1 MEILIEKFKIIE
13 IPTKKYNEFK
23 FINGINIISG
33 KNKHGKSTLIKS
45 IMHTLGFEVKKWA
58 NDYKTNNFLYKI
70 ILQMG
75 EKKCSISRYKNYF
88 IVDNKIMN
96 LKEYRVFLSEILNIK
111 IKFKHKSDDENDEVK
126 EIIPYP
132 SDIFL
137 YSYIDQD
144 SSFNEILYKSN
155 YKNYFY
161 QPNDWKNMF
170 KYYVEIY
177 NEDLYNLEKEHH
189 DLGKEIGNLNKKI
202 KDIKE
207 WILSL
212 GIKEEDYISID
223 ENEFKEEIKIF
234 TEKIL
239 EITNKKNQ
247 LELKKLVETSKLR
260 SKELEK
266 LNLEFIY
273 SNLEEDVT
281 CQLCHSKID
290 DTFIEY
296 YKKELNKQ
304 YVLESYSLCLE
315 EIKKINNEIKKLD
328 KSINEIAEKL
338 KVIKNLKGNKEK
350 YFRLD
355 DIIKKNANLR
365 IIININTLIKE
376 MSENILT
383 KQTLYNDLRKKI
395 SEIKENLKI
404 KNDEI
409 NNYYKEELKRISRY
423 FLKSELDSFQDKFL
437 DFNVKGTGASVLLKK
452 ISLYFVYTQIL
463 IKYSKI
469 KFPLIWDSIIKE
481 AIDGENDKDLND
493 FVNNEIFNLSTQ
505 IIFTNISGTT
515 KDIEITKKDINV
527 INISNGGL
535 FNYIC
540 CLNNTTVE
548 NKEIDKIFKLFSEYE
563 EDV

>member
-212 GIKEEDYISID
+212 VIKEEDYISID
-223 ENEFKEEIKIF
+223 ENEFKE
-234 TEKIL
+234 
-239 EITNKKNQ
+239 
-247 LELKKLVETSKLR
+247 
-260 SKELEK
+260 
-266 LNLEFIY
+266 
-273 SNLEEDVT
+273 
-281 CQLCHSKID
+281 
-290 DTFIEY
+290 
-296 YKKELNKQ
+296 
-304 YVLESYSLCLE
+304 
-315 EIKKINNEIKKLD
+315 
-328 KSINEIAEKL
+328 
-338 KVIKNLKGNKEK
+338 
-350 YFRLD
+350 
-355 DIIKKNANLR
+355 
-365 IIININTLIKE
+365 
-376 MSENILT
+376 
-383 KQTLYNDLRKKI
+383 
-395 SEIKENLKI
+395 
-404 KNDEI
+404 
-409 NNYYKEELKRISRY
+409 
-423 FLKSELDSFQDKFL
+423 
-437 DFNVKGTGASVLLKK
+437 
-452 ISLYFVYTQIL
+452 
-463 IKYSKI
+463 
-469 KFPLIWDSIIKE
+469 
-481 AIDGENDKDLND
+481 
-493 FVNNEIFNLSTQ
+493 
-505 IIFTNISGTT
+505 
-515 KDIEITKKDINV
+515 
-527 INISNGGL
+527 
-535 FNYIC
+535 
-540 CLNNTTVE
+540 
-548 NKEIDKIFKLFSEYE
+548 
-563 EDV
+563 

>member
-1 MEILIEKFKIIE
+1 MDILIKKFKIIE
-13 IPTKKYNEFK
+13 IPTRKYNEFN
-23 FINGINIISG
+23 FTNGINIISG
-33 KNKHGKSTLIKS
+33 KNKHGKSTLTKS

-58 NDYKTNNFLYKI
+58 NDYKTNDFLYKI
-70 ILQMG
+70 ILQI
-75 EKKCSISRYKNYF
+75 EESEYSIIRYKNYF
-88 IVDNKIMN
+88 IVDDKIMD
-96 LKEYRVFLSEILNIK
+96 LKKYRVFLSEILNIK
-111 IKFKHKSDDENDEVK
+111 IRFKHKSDNNEVN

-144 SSFNEILYKSN
+144 SSFNEILYKNN

-161 QPNDWKNMF
+161 QSNEWKNMF
-170 KYYVEIY
+170 KYYVGIY
-177 NEDLYNLEKEHH
+177 NEDLYNLEKEYHN
-189 DLGKEIGNLNKKI
+189 LGKEIGNLNKKI
-202 KDIKE
+202 KDMKE

-273 SNLEEDVT
+273 SNLEKDVT

-315 EIKKINNEIKKLD
+315 EIEKINNEIEKLD
-328 KSINEIAEKL
+328 KSIDEIANKL
-338 KVIKNLKGNKEK
+338 KIIKNLKGNKEK
-350 YFRLD
+350 YFQLD

-376 MSENILT
+376 MSDNILT
-383 KQTLYNDLRKKI
+383 KQALYNDLREKI
-395 SEIKENLKI
+395 SKIKGNLKI

-409 NNYYKEELKRISRY
+409 NDYYKEELKRISKY

-515 KDIEITKKDINV
+515 KDIKITKEDVNI
-527 INISNGGL
+527 INISNRGEL
-535 FNYIC
+535 LNYIC
-540 CLNNTTVE
+540 FLDNTTVE

-563 EDV
+563 K

>member
-1 MEILIEKFKIIE
+1 MDILIKKFKIIE
-13 IPTKKYNEFK
+13 IPTRKYNEFN
-23 FINGINIISG
+23 FTNGINIISG
-33 KNKHGKSTLIKS
+33 KNKHGKSTLTKS

-58 NDYKTNNFLYKI
+58 NDYKTNDFLYKI
-70 ILQMG
+70 ILQI
-75 EKKCSISRYKNYF
+75 EESEYSIIRYKNYF
-88 IVDNKIMN
+88 IVDDKIMD
-96 LKEYRVFLSEILNIK
+96 LKKYRVFLSEILNIK
-111 IKFKHKSDDENDEVK
+111 IRFKHKSDNNEVN

-144 SSFNEILYKSN
+144 SSFNEILYKNN

-161 QPNDWKNMF
+161 QSNEWKNMF
-170 KYYVEIY
+170 KYYVGIY
-177 NEDLYNLEKEHH
+177 NEDLYNLEKEYH

-202 KDIKE
+202 KDMKE

-315 EIKKINNEIKKLD
+315 EIEKINNEIEKLD
-328 KSINEIAEKL
+328 KSIDEIANKL
-338 KVIKNLKGNKEK
+338 KIIKNLKGNKEK
-350 YFRLD
+350 YFQLD

-376 MSENILT
+376 MSDNILT
-383 KQTLYNDLRKKI
+383 KQALYNDLREKI
-395 SEIKENLKI
+395 SKIKGNLKI

-409 NNYYKEELKRISRY
+409 NDYYKEELKRISKY

-515 KDIEITKKDINV
+515 KDIKITKEDVNI
-527 INISNGGL
+527 INISNRGGL
-535 FNYIC
+535 LNYIC
-540 CLNNTTVE
+540 FLNNTTVE

-563 EDV
+563 K

>member
-1 MEILIEKFKIIE
+1 MDILIKKFKIIE
-13 IPTKKYNEFK
+13 IPTRKYNEFN
-23 FINGINIISG
+23 FTNGINIISG
-33 KNKHGKSTLIKS
+33 KNKHGKSTLTKS

-58 NDYKTNNFLYKI
+58 NDYKTNDFLYKI
-70 ILQMG
+70 ILQI
-75 EKKCSISRYKNYF
+75 EESEYSIIRYKNYF
-88 IVDNKIMN
+88 IVDDKIMD
-96 LKEYRVFLSEILNIK
+96 LKKYRVFLSEILNIK
-111 IKFKHKSDDENDEVK
+111 IRFKHKSDNNEVN

-144 SSFNEILYKSN
+144 SSFNEILYKNN

-161 QPNDWKNMF
+161 QSNEWKNMF
-170 KYYVEIY
+170 KYYVGIY
-177 NEDLYNLEKEHH
+177 NEDLYNLEKEYH

-202 KDIKE
+202 KDMKE

-315 EIKKINNEIKKLD
+315 EIEKINNEIEKLD
-328 KSINEIAEKL
+328 KSIDEIANKL
-338 KVIKNLKGNKEK
+338 KIIKNLKGNKEK
-350 YFRLD
+350 YFQLD

-376 MSENILT
+376 MSDNILT
-383 KQTLYNDLRKKI
+383 KQALYNDLREKI
-395 SEIKENLKI
+395 SKIKGNLKI

-409 NNYYKEELKRISRY
+409 NDYYKEELKRISKY

-505 IIFTNISGTT
+505 IIFTNISGTS
-515 KDIEITKKDINV
+515 KDIKITKEDVNI
-527 INISNGGL
+527 INISNRGGL

-540 CLNNTTVE
+540 FLDNTTVE

-563 EDV
+563 K

>member
-1 MEILIEKFKIIE
+1 MDILIKKFKIIE
-13 IPTKKYNEFK
+13 IPTRKYNEFN
-23 FINGINIISG
+23 FTNGINIISG
-33 KNKHGKSTLIKS
+33 KNKHGKSTLTKS

-58 NDYKTNNFLYKI
+58 NDYKTNDFLYKI
-70 ILQMG
+70 ILQI
-75 EKKCSISRYKNYF
+75 EESEYSIIRYKNYF
-88 IVDNKIMN
+88 IVDDKIMD
-96 LKEYRVFLSEILNIK
+96 LKKYRVFLSEILNIK
-111 IKFKHKSDDENDEVK
+111 IKFKHKSDNNEVN

-144 SSFNEILYKSN
+144 SSFNEILYKNN

-161 QPNDWKNMF
+161 QSNEWKNMF
-170 KYYVEIY
+170 KYYVGIY
-177 NEDLYNLEKEHH
+177 NEDLYNLEKEYH

-202 KDIKE
+202 KDMKE

-315 EIKKINNEIKKLD
+315 EIEKINNEIEKLD
-328 KSINEIAEKL
+328 KSIDEIANKL
-338 KVIKNLKGNKEK
+338 KIIKNLKGNKEK
-350 YFRLD
+350 YFQLD

-376 MSENILT
+376 MSDNILT
-383 KQTLYNDLRKKI
+383 KQALYNDLREKI
-395 SEIKENLKI
+395 SKIKGNLKI

-409 NNYYKEELKRISRY
+409 NDYYKEELKRISKY

-515 KDIEITKKDINV
+515 KDIKITKEDVNI
-527 INISNGGL
+527 INISNRGEL
-535 FNYIC
+535 LNYIC
-540 CLNNTTVE
+540 FLDNTTVE

-563 EDV
+563 K

>member
-1 MEILIEKFKIIE
+1 MDILIKKFKIIE
-13 IPTKKYNEFK
+13 IPTRKYNEFN
-23 FINGINIISG
+23 FTNGINIISG
-33 KNKHGKSTLIKS
+33 KNKHGKSTLTKS

-58 NDYKTNNFLYKI
+58 NDYKTNDFLYKI
-70 ILQMG
+70 ILQI
-75 EKKCSISRYKNYF
+75 EESEYSIIRYKNYF
-88 IVDNKIMN
+88 IVDDKIMD
-96 LKEYRVFLSEILNIK
+96 LKKYRVFLSEILNIK
-111 IKFKHKSDDENDEVK
+111 IRFKHKSDNNEVN

-144 SSFNEILYKSN
+144 SSFNEILYKNN

-161 QPNDWKNMF
+161 QSNEWKNMF
-170 KYYVEIY
+170 KYYVGIY
-177 NEDLYNLEKEHH
+177 NEDLYNLEKEYH

-202 KDIKE
+202 KDMKE

-315 EIKKINNEIKKLD
+315 EIEKINNEIEKLD
-328 KSINEIAEKL
+328 KSIDEIANKL
-338 KVIKNLKGNKEK
+338 KIIKNLKGNKEK
-350 YFRLD
+350 YFQLD

-376 MSENILT
+376 MSDNILT
-383 KQTLYNDLRKKI
+383 KQALYNDLREKI
-395 SEIKENLKI
+395 SKIKGNLKI

-409 NNYYKEELKRISRY
+409 NDYYKEELKRISKY

-515 KDIEITKKDINV
+515 KDIKITKEDVNI
-527 INISNGGL
+527 INISNRGEL
-535 FNYIC
+535 LNYIC
-540 CLNNTTVE
+540 FLDNTTVE

-563 EDV
+563 K